1 MNLCALSEAVAKG
14 DRHEA
19 ERLTRNLL
27 DSQMPA
33 QQIVEDG
40 LTSGMHIVGER
51 FARGE
56 AFVPELL
63 IASRAMKQSMTI
75 LEPLL
80 AKAGVQPRF
89 TALLGTVAGDL
100 HDIGKNLVGM
110 MWRGANVQVIDLGV
124 NVPPERFVA
133 AAREHRPAVVGLSAL
148 LTTTLGAMKDSVAA
162 LKQSGLGD
170 MKVVVGGAPVTRSFA
185 VEIDA
190 DGFAPDAASAV
201 NLVLEL
207 VGTSSER

>member
-19 ERLTRNLL
+19 ERLTRHLL
-27 DSQMPA
+27 DSRMPA

-100 HDIGKNLVGM
+100 HDIGKNLVAM

-133 AAREHRPAVVGLSAL
+133 AALEHRPQVIGLSAL
-148 LTTTLGAMKDSVAA
+148 LTTTLGAMRQTVVA
-162 LKQSGLGD
+162 LKRLPD
-170 MKVVVGGAPVTRSFA
+170 VKVVIGGAPVTRSFGD
-185 VEIDA
+185 EIGA

-201 NLVLEL
+201 DLILEL
-207 VGTSSER
+207 VGKSR

>member
-1 MNLCALSEAVAKG
+1 MTALSALSDAVARG
-14 DRHEA
+14 DRFTA
-19 ERLTRNLL
+19 ERMTRELL
-27 DSQMPA
+27 ESATPPQR
-33 QQIVEDG
+33 IVEEG
-40 LTSGMHIVGER
+40 LTGGMRIVGDR
-51 FARGE
+51 FGRNE

-63 IASRAMKQSMTI
+63 IASRAMKQSMTV

-110 MWRGANVQVIDLGV
+110 MWRGANVAVIDLGV

-133 AAREHRPAVVGLSAL
+133 AAREHHPAVVGLSAL
-148 LTTTLGAMKDSVAA
+148 LTTTLGAMRETVVALNRLA
-162 LKQSGLGD
+162 D
-170 MKVVVGGAPVTRSFA
+170 VKVVVGGAPVTRSFA
-185 VEIDA
+185 DEIGA

-201 NLVLEL
+201 DLVLEL
-207 VGTSSER
+207 VSK

>member
-27 DSQMPA
+27 DSRMPA

-89 TALLGTVAGDL
+89 TALVGTVAGDL
-100 HDIGKNLVGM
+100 HDIGKNLVAM

-133 AAREHRPAVVGLSAL
+133 AALEHRPQVIGLSAL
-148 LTTTLGAMKDSVAA
+148 LTTTLGAMRQTVVA
-162 LKQSGLGD
+162 LNRLPD
-170 MKVVVGGAPVTRSFA
+170 IKVVIGGAPVTRSFCD
-185 VEIDA
+185 EIGA

-201 NLVLEL
+201 DLVLEL
-207 VGTSSER
+207 IGKSR